1 MGDARAGGAGSGI
14 VVDDVKAAPVGMEVV
29 RQGGVGVGG
38 RDFTETRMGADAGG
52 PQEKFE
58 VHCVVDDDGEIPA
71 VAFVP
76 GRDGADFG
84 SETGAEGV
92 GTGEENVPVGG
103 VTAEAEVVAE
113 ASGAREAEVVRAAVV
128 FGRFEPGRRREGGG
142 AERGVSVSLGAV
154 PPRAGEE
161 PARPVLIADEFEFA
175 FFERARVAGLAFD
188 RFEHAARLGGGEGE
202 ILPDNFGQ
210 RRFGG
215 TETGGGNE
223 PGEGTTEEAGE
234 RLGFAGSQ
242 SRRRERR
249 EDGRGG

>member
-1 MGDARAGGAGSGI
+1 MT
-14 VVDDVKAAPVGMEVV
+14 VGL
-29 RQGGVGVGG
+29 
-38 RDFTETRMGADAGG
+38 
-52 PQEKFE
+52 
-58 VHCVVDDDGEIPA
+58 GE
-71 VAFVP
+71 
-76 GRDGADFG
+76 
-84 SETGAEGV
+84 
-92 GTGEENVPVGG
+92 
-103 VTAEAEVVAE
+103 
-113 ASGAREAEVVRAAVV
+113 
-128 FGRFEPGRRREGGG
+128 
-142 AERGVSVSLGAV
+142 V

-234 RLGFAGSQ
+234 RHGFC
-242 SRRRERR
+242 REPKPTT
-249 EDGRGG
+249 